1 MSNKFIRFGIF
12 IYSLFLPFIT
22 MSALAVGESQPEH
35 QMKEIFLPKTENEDN
50 RDNEKKL
57 KEDLMVQGLQKV
69 GSLLS
74 SSPSQLT
81 EQAKSYALGK
91 LNSTVT
97 GEAQK
102 WLSQFGTAKIN
113 LSMDRK
119 GKLDNSSLDF
129 LLPLYDNKADWLFFT
144 QVGYRNKDSR
154 NTINFGLGGRYFTP
168 GWMYGLNTFYDYD
181 LTGKNKRMGLGGE
194 AWADYVKLSANTYL
208 RLSDWHQSMEDKD
221 FEERPAN
228 GFDLN
233 GEFFLPA
240 YPNLGGKLSYEQ
252 YFGDNVSLFN
262 RSTKQK
268 NPSLA
273 RFGLSYTPIPLV
285 TMGVDYKHGSGGRSE
300 TLFLANLNYRFGV
313 PLGVQLSTDSVASM
327 RTLAGSRYDL
337 VERNNN
343 IVLDYRKKAILEM
356 MLPDTITGYSGEK
369 RQIVAD
375 IRADKLIKKIT
386 WSADGAFSH
395 NGGSILENGQTIDL
409 TLPNYNPKGTNS
421 YEIFAVAEDETDNQS
436 ERTIRVIVEPISVK
450 TSITPNRPVGA
461 NGLSPY
467 TLTVTLSSGK
477 DNHPLSH
484 TEFKGAQWTYEYPGM
499 PKEGDNVAKPQLE
512 AQTNITNQQGQLI
525 AKLISAVEAK
535 DIKVYLEI
543 PGLSKILVN
552 KTEPINFGQYSFQ
565 LTQMESAPKGSVL
578 ISDSSNPNNSNN
590 SNKSNNA
597 HIFKAVVVDAFGAP
611 VKGIPGKGNDGFK
624 IKWVTEP
631 DNTSVIIDSSSVVD
645 EQGQLFAT
653 VKSTKAQ
660 TVKVGIAI
668 KADDPIPMPGS
679 DNGSG
684 NHSYDPPVYF
694 DDPVVFVDDKQKLGV
709 KFDFEPSSASL
720 KADGSQYT
728 VTATVTNKD
737 GKPYQETVNPV
748 WNIISL
754 SAAPGATITAVDSK
768 PGGQGKFKA
777 VLRSTQGIK
786 NAKVGLTLNG
796 GVEIQSQAFDF
807 IPEDPSDAAIKGSL
821 EVSPEGPLLANMK
834 GKATYKALMI
844 ESTTGNPL
852 KNQTFKDVSWEVV
865 PDKGRDK
872 PESLRF
878 IDVQNTTDDKGYL
891 TASLVSSAGLDGVV
905 AQVSVNVNN
914 KPQAAKAKPVSFNAV
929 ERETVIRT
937 TDKYNSFSLGRPVTV
952 SDQVK
957 FVFAHISDSHGLQ
970 ISDLDPQIFDVQYN
984 VPAGSSIEVDTTGPE
999 KALWFPPQKFKP
1011 EPVKVTAN
1019 VTNKTT
1025 GEKYLYSYQF
1035 NPLRYVFVTK
1045 MVATETMYPPVYFP
1059 PNTACENLEPKES
1072 LHNIKNVK
1080 SVTIDMLG
1088 QLVNVTSKNTISSD
1102 YKDLRSIILD
1112 ETFPIQVISGNNGD
1126 TVLSGEGFY
1135 ARLFLLKTLKDTG
1148 PQKPQEAQG
1157 PLIDGWVNYQNEK
1170 YVKNP
1175 PNEKGPILPHPSPRK
1190 LFCLLPQSLI

>member
-1 MSNKFIRFGIF
+1 
-12 IYSLFLPFIT
+12 
-22 MSALAVGESQPEH
+22 
-35 QMKEIFLPKTENEDN
+35 MKERFLPKIENEEN
-50 RDNEKKL
+50 RDN
-57 KEDLMVQGLQKV
+57 KEDGKAELIAQNLQRV
-69 GSLLS
+69 GGLLS

-119 GKLDNSSLDF
+119 GNLDNRSLDF
-129 LLPLYDNKADWLFFT
+129 LLPLYDNKADWLFFS

-273 RFGLSYTPIPLV
+273 RIGLNYTPVPLV

-337 VERNNN
+337 VERNNH

-369 RQIVAD
+369 RKIAAD
-375 IRADKLIKKIT
+375 IRADKPIKKVT
-386 WSADGAFSH
+386 WSADGAFRN
-395 NGGSILENGQTIDL
+395 NGGDIPENGQTIDL
-409 TLPNYNPKGTNS
+409 TLPNYDPKGTNS
-421 YEIFAVAEDETDNQS
+421 YEIFAVAEDETGKQF
-436 ERTIRVIVEPISVK
+436 ERKISVIVEPISVK
-450 TSITPNRPVGA
+450 TSVTPNHPVSA
-461 NGLSPY
+461 DGLSPY
-467 TLTVTLSSGK
+467 ILAVTLSSGK
-477 DNHPLSH
+477 DNHPLGN
-484 TEFKGAQWTYEYPGM
+484 TEFKEAQWSYEYPGM
-499 PKEGDNVAKPQLE
+499 PKESDNVAKPQLE
-512 AQTNITNQQGQLI
+512 SQSNITNQQGQLI
-525 AKLISAVEAK
+525 AKLISPVEAK

-565 LTQMESAPKGSVL
+565 LTQMESAPKGPVL
-578 ISDSSNPNNSNN
+578 ISDSKNSNN
-590 SNKSNNA
+590 SNNA
-597 HIFKAVVVDAFGAP
+597 YTFKAVVVDAFGAP
-611 VKGIPGKGNDGFK
+611 IKGNPGKGNNGFK

-631 DNTSVIIDSSSVVD
+631 STDVIIDSSSVVD

-660 TVKVGIAI
+660 TVKVGVAI
-668 KADDPIPMPGS
+668 KASDLIPMPGS
-679 DNGSG
+679 DNSSE
-684 NHSYDPPVYF
+684 NNSYDPPVYF
-694 DDPVVFVDDKQKLGV
+694 APVDFVDDKQKLDV

-728 VTATVTNKD
+728 VTATVTNRED
-737 GKPYQETVNPV
+737 GKPYQDQTVVPV

-754 SAAPGATITAVDSK
+754 SAAPGATITAADSK
-768 PGGQGKFKA
+768 TNSQGKFKA

-796 GVEIQSQAFDF
+796 GVQIQSQPFDF
-807 IPEDPSDAAIKGSL
+807 IPEDPSDAAIKGSV
-821 EVSPEGPLLANMK
+821 EVSPEGTLPADRK
-834 GKATYKALMI
+834 SKATYKALMV
-844 ESTTGNPL
+844 ETKTGNPI
-852 KNQTFKDVSWEVV
+852 KNQTFKDVTWEVV
-865 PDKGRDK
+865 PNGTKGK
-872 PESLRF
+872 PDSLRF
-878 IDVQNTTDDKGYL
+878 IDVQNTTDDQGYL

-905 AQVSVNVNN
+905 AQISVNVNN
-914 KPQAAKAKPVSFNAV
+914 KSLPPVKAKPVNFNAV
-929 ERETVIRT
+929 ERETVIKT
-937 TDKYNSFSLGRPVTV
+937 ADKYNSFSLGRPVTV

-970 ISDLDPQIFDVQYN
+970 ISELDPQTFDVQYN
-984 VPAGSSIEVDTTGPE
+984 VPAGSSIEVDTSGTE
-999 KALWFPPQKFKP
+999 NVLWFPPQKFKP
-1011 EPVKVTAN
+1011 EPVKVTAD

-1045 MVATETMYPPVYFP
+1045 NPTTASLNTVMLKRGITISPGSMCETLQ
-1059 PNTACENLEPKES
+1059 AENPWQTK
-1072 LHNIKNVK
+1072 INVK
-1080 SVTIDMLG
+1080 SVSTDILG
-1088 QLVNVTSKNTISSD
+1088 QFVNGNSKNTISSD
-1102 YKDLRSIILD
+1102 YKDLRSIFTDQDDI
-1112 ETFPIQVISGNNGD
+1112 PIQVISGNHVAGD
-1126 TVLSGEGFY
+1126 AFIPRL
-1135 ARLFLLKTLKDTG
+1135 LFLNYKKSN
-1148 PQKPQEAQG
+1148 G
-1157 PLIDGWVNYQNEK
+1157 PLLYGWVDNMK
-1170 YVKNP
+1170 RR
-1175 PNEKGPILPHPSPRK
+1175 LLCS
-1190 LFCLLPQSLI
+1190 LPQSLI

>member
-1 MSNKFIRFGIF
+1 
-12 IYSLFLPFIT
+12 
-22 MSALAVGESQPEH
+22 
-35 QMKEIFLPKTENEDN
+35 MKERFLPKTENEEN
-50 RDNEKKL
+50 RDN
-57 KEDLMVQGLQKV
+57 KEDVKAELIAQGLQKV
-69 GSLLS
+69 SGMLS

-129 LLPLYDNKADWLFFT
+129 LLPLYDNKADWLFFS

-369 RQIVAD
+369 RRIAAD
-375 IRADKLIKKIT
+375 IRADKPIKKVT
-386 WSADGAFSH
+386 WSADGAFSN
-395 NGGSILENGQTIDL
+395 NGGGISENGQTIDL
-409 TLPNYNPKGTNS
+409 TLPNYDPKGTNS
-421 YEIFAVAEDETDNQS
+421 YEIFAVAEDETGKQF
-436 ERTIRVIVEPISVK
+436 ERKIRVMVEPISVK

-461 NGLSPY
+461 DGLSPY

-477 DNHPLSH
+477 DNHPLSN
-484 TEFKGAQWTYEYPGM
+484 TEFKEAQWSYEYPGM
-499 PKEGDNVAKPQLE
+499 PKEGDNVAMPQLE
-512 AQTNITNQQGQLI
+512 SQTNITNQQGQLI

-552 KTEPINFGQYSFQ
+552 KTESINFGQHSFQ
-565 LTQMESAPKGSVL
+565 LTQMGSAPNGPVL
-578 ISDSSNPNNSNN
+578 ISDSKNLNNSNN
-590 SNKSNNA
+590 A
-597 HIFKAVVVDAFGAP
+597 YTFKAVVVDAFGAP
-611 VKGIPGKGNDGFK
+611 IKGNPGKGNDGFK

-631 DNTSVIIDSSSVVD
+631 STDVIIDSSSVVD

-668 KADDPIPMPGS
+668 KASDPTPMPGS
-679 DNGSG
+679 DNSSE

-694 DDPVVFVDDKQKLGV
+694 APVDFVDDKQKLGV
-709 KFDFEPSSASL
+709 TFDFDPSSTSL

-728 VTATVTNKD
+728 VTATVTGKD
-737 GKPYQETVNPV
+737 GKPYKDQTVAPV

-754 SAAPGATITAVDSK
+754 SAAPGATITAADSK
-768 PGGQGKFKA
+768 TDSQGKLKA

-786 NAKVGLTLNG
+786 HAKIGLTLNG
-796 GVEIQSQAFDF
+796 GVEIQSQPFDF
-807 IPEDPSDAAIKGSL
+807 IPEDPSDAAIKGSV
-821 EVSPEGPLLANMK
+821 EVSPEGALPADRK
-834 GKATYKALMI
+834 SKATYKALMI
-844 ESTTGNPL
+844 ETKTGNPI

-865 PDKGRDK
+865 PDGKKGK

-878 IDVQNTTDDKGYL
+878 IDVQNTTDDQGYL

-914 KPQAAKAKPVSFNAV
+914 KPQAAKAKPVNFNAV

-937 TDKYNSFSLGRPVTV
+937 ADKYNSFSLGRPVTV

-957 FVFAHISDSHGLQ
+957 FVFAHINDSHGLQ
-970 ISDLDPQIFDVQYN
+970 ISELDPQTFDVQYN
-984 VPAGSSIEVDTTGPE
+984 VPAGSSIEVDTSGTE
-999 KALWFPPQKFKP
+999 NVLWFPPQKFKP
-1011 EPVKVTAN
+1011 EPVKVTAD

-1045 MVATETMYPPVYFP
+1045 NTMTGTLANPLGAGDVV
-1059 PNTACENLEPKES
+1059 NTVCENLESKES
-1072 LHNIKNVK
+1072 LSDIKNVK

-1088 QLVNVTSKNTISSD
+1088 QFVNVTSGNTISSD
-1102 YKDLRSIILD
+1102 YKDLRSIIPQD
-1112 ETFPIQVISGNNGD
+1112 QYKDQSQDQSQDQSKDPSIPIQVISGINGD
-1126 TVLSGEGFY
+1126 IILRGGNFVP
-1135 ARLFLLKTLKDTG
+1135 RLFMLQFIPTG
-1148 PQKPQEAQG
+1148 G
-1157 PLIDGWVNYQNEK
+1157 PAIYGWVNQI
-1170 YVKNP
+1170 
-1175 PNEKGPILPHPSPRK
+1175 PIKPYKDKQGRK
-1190 LFCLLPQSLI
+1190 LFCVLPQSLI

>member
-1 MSNKFIRFGIF
+1 
-12 IYSLFLPFIT
+12 
-22 MSALAVGESQPEH
+22 
-35 QMKEIFLPKTENEDN
+35 MKEIFLPKTENEDN

-57 KEDLMVQGLQKV
+57 KEDLMAQGLQKV

-436 ERTIRVIVEPISVK
+436 ERTIHVIVEPISVK

-668 KADDPIPMPGS
+668 KADDPMPGS

-844 ESTTGNPL
+844 ESKTGNPL

-878 IDVQNTTDDKGYL
+878 IDVQDTTDNQGYL

-929 ERETVIRT
+929 ERETVIKT
-937 TDKYNSFSLGRPVTV
+937 VDAYNQYFSLGRPVTV

-970 ISDLDPQIFDVQYN
+970 ISELDPQTFDVQYN

-999 KALWFPPQKFKP
+999 KVLSFPPQKFKP

-1019 VTNKTT
+1019 VTNKKT

-1045 MVATETMYPPVYFP
+1045 MVTTNHWYQNPDLIEL
-1059 PNTACENLEPKES
+1059 NTVCENLEPKES
-1072 LHNIKNVK
+1072 YNIKNVK
-1080 SVTIDMLG
+1080 SVTTDMLG
-1088 QLVNVTSKNTISSD
+1088 QFVNVTSKNTISSD
-1102 YKDLRSIILD
+1102 YKELRSIIPD
-1112 ETFPIQVISGNNGD
+1112 DHPIQVISGHNGD
-1126 TVLSGEGFY
+1126 NVLKGGDY
-1135 ARLFLLKTLKDTG
+1135 TARLFIFNSVQTG
-1148 PQKPQEAQG
+1148 G
-1157 PLIDGWVNYQNEK
+1157 PMIYGWVNND
-1170 YVKNP
+1170 P
-1175 PNEKGPILPHPSPRK
+1175 PYFNIGRK